1 MYTDIEIGVICPYA
15 EQVRYIRSKIS
26 EDKELLSLNIEINS
40 IDGFQGQEKDLILIT
55 LTRSNDMGIIGFL
68 SDYRRLNVAMTRAK
82 KKLVIIGD
90 GATLSSNELYL
101 DLINHIEGNG
111 QLQSGWEYMM

>member
-1 MYTDIEIGVICPYA
+1 
-15 EQVRYIRSKIS
+15 
-26 EDKELLSLNIEINS
+26 
-40 IDGFQGQEKDLILIT
+40 
-55 LTRSNDMGIIGFL
+55 MGIIGFL

-101 DLINHIEGNG
+101 NLINHVEKEG
-111 QLQSGWEYMM
+111 LLESAWEYMM